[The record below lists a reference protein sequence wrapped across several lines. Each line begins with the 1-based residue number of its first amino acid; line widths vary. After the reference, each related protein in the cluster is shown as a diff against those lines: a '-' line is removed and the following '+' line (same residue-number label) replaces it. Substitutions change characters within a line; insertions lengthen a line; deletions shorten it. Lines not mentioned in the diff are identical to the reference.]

1 MENNDRKGR
10 TRSGI
15 ADLSARVFNQR
26 IADPD
31 VFCGG
36 GSVAALAAAGA
47 GATALLVMRLS
58 LRRKRN
64 AGLADEIRRDI
75 ERTERIIERCYAA
88 ADDDIARLDEL
99 LLAQRAA
106 KTTGDRARYVTALE
120 AAAES
125 PIAMSEEISQL
136 LDVVAA
142 QLPIAT
148 RFTASDLGAAAS
160 IAEGAVRGALL
171 TADVN
176 IELLRDAAG
185 SSTEAVDALQRR
197 RDAVLQHVLSEA
209 ANVER
214 ATRRMIA
221 GETKSEGSA

>member
-1 MENNDRKGR
+1 MESNDQNGPVQ
-10 TRSGI
+10 RSI
-15 ADLSARVFNQR
+15 ADLSARVFNER
-26 IADPD
+26 IADPE

-58 LRRKRN
+58 LRRRRN
-64 AGLADEIRRDI
+64 ADRAGDIQRDI
-75 ERTERIIERCYAA
+75 EHTEQIIERCYAA
-88 ADDDIARLDEL
+88 ADEDIARLDEL
-99 LLAQRAA
+99 LAAQRAA
-106 KTTGDRARYVTALE
+106 KSSGDQTRYLAALE

-125 PIAMSEEISQL
+125 PIAMSEEISEL
-136 LDVVAA
+136 LDVVGA
-142 QLPIAT
+142 QLSIAT

-185 SSTEAVDALQRR
+185 RNTDAVGDLQRR
-197 RDAVLQHVLSEA
+197 RDVVLEHVLATA
-209 ANVER
+209 ANIER
-214 ATRRMIA
+214 ATRRMIV
-221 GETKSEGSA
+221 GDSPDGSSA